1 MELAQHGSVKGSPTR
16 QAVPI
21 AAIKRL
27 SAIVLGALVGVGRAL
42 PSLLAAWR
50 RHAEEQRY
58 LCDLNDY
65 CLRDLGLS
73 RSDVA
78 GEGLSAPQTKTRAP

>member
-1 MELAQHGSVKGSPTR
+1 MELAQRGSAKSSPTR
-16 QAVPI
+16 HSAAI

-27 SAIVLGALVGVGRAL
+27 SAIVLGALVGVARAL

-50 RHAEEQRY
+50 RRAEEQRY
-58 LCDLNDY
+58 LSDLNDY
-65 CLRDLGLS
+65 CLKDLGLS

-78 GEGLSAPQTKTRAP
+78 PDKTELFWRR